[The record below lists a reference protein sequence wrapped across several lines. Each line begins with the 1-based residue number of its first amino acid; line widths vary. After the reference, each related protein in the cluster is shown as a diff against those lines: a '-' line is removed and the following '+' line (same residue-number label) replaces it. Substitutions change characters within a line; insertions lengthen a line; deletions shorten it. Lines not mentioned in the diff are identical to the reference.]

1 MPAGNRRRVCEVWA
15 CEALENAPGVD
26 TPFATFYNAYIQAHP
41 EAYLDIAQV
50 IMKIMIN
57 LPIHINKK
65 HKIFVANI
73 LYNPK
78 LNIIRLL

>member
-1 MPAGNRRRVCEVWA
+1 MPAGNRRHVCEAWA

-26 TPFATFYNAYIQAHP
+26 TPFATLYNAYIQAHP

-57 LPIHINKK
+57 LPIYINKNKNICRK
-65 HKIFVANI
+65 HLI
-73 LYNPK
+73 
-78 LNIIRLL
+78 